1 METEKEKTLSEKEI
15 EADNI
20 KQDNGF
26 YWSKDVAEA
35 VARLKDRLDFISK
48 SYIRIT
54 QIEAG
59 LLKEEIDEIFGNL

>member
-1 METEKEKTLSEKEI
+1 MIKEKTLNEKRRFYQQVE
-15 EADNI
+15 
-20 KQDNGF
+20 GF
-26 YWSKDVAEA
+26 RAEDVKEA

-59 LLKEEIDEIFGNL
+59 LLKEDIDEIFGNL